1 MDNICVAVQG
11 TVSIDAEEYR
21 ELITAQAYL
30 NVIIEACNDDKK
42 NYLVA
47 EVVEVVSRLVNPVIT
62 AREPSSENEEG
73 ATGA

>member
-21 ELITAQAYL
+21 ALITSQAYL
-30 NVIIEACNDDKK
+30 NVIMEAKADEKSYIVDN
-42 NYLVA
+42 
-47 EVVEVVSRLVNPVIT
+47 VVDVISRLVNPVIT
-62 AREPSSENEEG
+62 AREPSSEDEEG

>member
-21 ELITAQAYL
+21 SLITSQAYL
-30 NVIIEACNDDKK
+30 NVIMEAKADEK
-42 NYLVA
+42 NYIVDN
-47 EVVEVVSRLVNPVIT
+47 VVDVISRLVKPVIT
-62 AREPSSENEEG
+62 TSEPSSGDEEG

>member
-21 ELITAQAYL
+21 ALVTSQAYL
-30 NVIIEACNDDKK
+30 NVIMEAASSEKSYVVDN
-42 NYLVA
+42 
-47 EVVEVVSRLVNPVIT
+47 VVEVVSRLVKPVIT
-62 AREPSSENEEG
+62 GSEPSSEDEEG